1 MAVALRYASDFTNL
15 EVRAAVS
22 VVQSGQEADK

>member
-1 MAVALRYASDFTNL
+1 VALVLRGLSDFTNL